1 MFKMISLV
9 KENAT
14 FRITVE
20 NNNKHKIL
28 ASGVSNW
35 EIQRQEI
42 QFETDSIPTMIELES
57 LSSFYK
63 IAQ

>member
-1 MFKMISLV
+1 MY
-9 KENAT
+9 
-14 FRITVE
+14 
-20 NNNKHKIL
+20 KIL

-42 QFETDSIPTMIELES
+42 QFETDIIPTMTEPES

-63 IAQ
+63 TAQ

>member
-1 MFKMISLV
+1 MSRKMLHL
-9 KENAT
+9 EAQQ
-14 FRITVE
+14 RITM
-20 NNNKHKIL
+20 NIKIL
-28 ASGVSNW
+28 VSGVSNW

-42 QFETDSIPTMIELES
+42 QFGTDNIPMMIEPES